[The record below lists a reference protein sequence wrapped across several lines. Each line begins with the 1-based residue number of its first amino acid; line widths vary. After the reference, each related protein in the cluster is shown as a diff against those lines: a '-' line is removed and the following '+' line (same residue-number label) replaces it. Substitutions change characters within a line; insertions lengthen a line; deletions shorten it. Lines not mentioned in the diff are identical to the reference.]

1 MSTGFIH
8 SDRSVCLGV
17 KLTIAPANRK
27 HERHNRDAVNDEL
40 DANHRH
46 IWEPGDVVTGR
57 AVELAEKAA
66 PESATKNSPG
76 RHQ

>member
-1 MSTGFIH
+1 M
-8 SDRSVCLGV
+8 DLSVSLGV
-17 KLTIAPANRK
+17 KLTFAPANRK
-27 HERHNRDAVNDEL
+27 HERNDSDAVNDEL

-46 IWEPGDVVTGR
+46 IWEPGDVVWGR

-66 PESATKNSPG
+66 PESATENSPR